1 MDEIVKVQNEIVE
14 TPADSVEPFRPEKEL
29 LVVDDLPHV
38 PFKQLVNFVLQR
50 VSLGEV
56 ISKIKSETEYV
67 VQVPLK
73 FKEAFEKGEVFI
85 AQNKDTLQLRP
96 QLAKYNDKGKYEFVG
111 PMDMIE
117 RNTVTGNPLQGIAD
131 KYQNIAMQQQM
142 AQLSELMEKTHE
154 TVRRIEQGQY
164 DDRIGHLIAG
174 KNMICLALSDPEH
187 IDEAELN
194 SGREQLQIGCAQ
206 IGQTVYRR
214 ATEFKKIPKSR
225 IVRDLQLFIH
235 SDYYDAIDDDYGKI
249 EECFDF
255 YLQGTKML
263 AASYAICGETE
274 KASLVF
280 EQAKQTISQIDFE
293 KVKNMAYIH
302 PKEVEWLF
310 ELAPQ
315 YIDASK
321 ASCLDEAK
329 KYDMLSV
336 KVSGQE
342 LLEAYAN
349 GGTEGIQEERT

>member
-1 MDEIVKVQNEIVE
+1 MDEIIKVQNEIIE
-14 TPADSVEPFRPEKEL
+14 SPSNSVESFQPEKEL
-29 LVVDDLPHV
+29 LVVEDLPHI
-38 PFKQLVNFVLQR
+38 PFKQLVNSILQR
-50 VSLGEV
+50 VSIGDV
-56 ISKIKSETEYV
+56 ISKIESETEYV
-67 VQVPLK
+67 VPVRLK

-85 AQNKDTLQLRP
+85 AQNKDTLQLIP

-117 RNTVTGNPLQGIAD
+117 RKAITGAPLQGIAD
-131 KYQNIAMQQQM
+131 RYQNIAMQQQM

-174 KNMICLALSDPEH
+174 KNMICLALSNPDH
-187 IDEAELN
+187 INEAELN

-206 IGQTVYRR
+206 IGQTIYRR
-214 ATEFKKIPKSR
+214 ASEFKKISQSR
-225 IVRDLQLFIH
+225 LVRDLQLFVH
-235 SDYYDAIDDDYGKI
+235 GDYYDSLDDDYGRI

-280 EQAKQTISQIDFE
+280 EQAKQTVSQIDFG
-293 KVKNMAYIH
+293 KVKRMAYIH
-302 PKEVEWLF
+302 PKEDEWLF

-321 ASCLDEAK
+321 VACLEKAK

-349 GGTEGIQEERT
+349 GGTEGIQEEGT